1 MRAFSRLL
9 TIALSALALPALPA
23 PAMAQGDHD
32 VATSSL
38 GVAATAHPLA
48 TLAARQMLERGGNAA
63 DAAVAAGFAVA
74 VTLPSMNSIGGRNQ
88 ILVRRADGSIVGI
101 DGATQVP
108 AKYDLKTAPR
118 ASFGYA
124 TVATPG
130 VVAGL
135 IRLYRE
141 HATLPLDVVM
151 APAIEIAEHGF
162 RFMLEE
168 EDFQAPSASQLAQTA
183 GARAKFLKADG
194 TTYRAGELFVQA
206 DLARTLRQIAA
217 DSGRSFYHGAIADA
231 IAKDMKANG
240 GFVTKEDLDQ
250 YQAVDSKVVRGTYRG
265 YELVGLDVP
274 SAGVVTIQALQIM
287 ENFSRAAMS
296 PEAWSLAL
304 ARSIRVASRELAR
317 MGTDTA
323 AARATSRAWAR
334 EQADAISMPRPP
346 RTDTFDI
353 EEGHYTTHVVV
364 VDAKG
369 MMVTLTQTV
378 GPVLGSKVATPGL
391 GFHYAATLGGYLQD
405 AEAGQRTRSFI
416 SPFLVLKDG
425 QPVLI
430 LGAAGGARIV
440 AAVAEVVS
448 RVIDDGMDL
457 PTAMAAPRVF
467 MLNDSTVEMETSRG
481 GWTPEQ
487 VARMKSLGILVRES
501 PQQGSFARVQAA
513 LRDPVTGEWTAVADP
528 DHEGMAAGVEPPRR
542 GRGGGP
548 PPED

>member
-1 MRAFSRLL
+1 MRAFSRF
-9 TIALSALALPALPA
+9 LAVLLPALTLPA
-23 PAMAQGDHD
+23 LVVGQGAHD

-108 AKYDLKTAPR
+108 ARYDLKTAPR

-135 IRLYRE
+135 MRLYRE
-141 HATLPLDVVM
+141 HASLPLETLM

-162 RFMLEE
+162 RFMPQEE
-168 EDFQAPSASQLAQTA
+168 GFHAAAAGQLAQTA
-183 GARAKFLKADG
+183 GARAKFLKSDG
-194 TTYRAGELFVQA
+194 STYRAGDLFVQA
-206 DLARTLRQIAA
+206 DLARTLRQIAK
-217 DSGRSFYHGAIADA
+217 DSARSFYHGAIADA

-250 YQAVDSKVVRGTYRG
+250 YQAIDSRVVRGSYRG
-265 YELVGLDVP
+265 YDLVGLDVP

-296 PEAWSLAL
+296 PEAWALAM

-323 AARATSRAWAR
+323 AVRATSKDWAR
-334 EQADAISMPRPP
+334 ALADSLSRPRQSGKG
-346 RTDTFDI
+346 DVDL
-353 EEGHYTTHVVV
+353 EEGHYTTHVIV

-378 GPVLGSKVATPGL
+378 GPSLGAKVATPGL
-391 GFHYAATLGGYLQD
+391 GFHYAATLGGYLAD

-425 QPVLI
+425 KPVLI

-440 AAVAEVVS
+440 EAVAEVVS
-448 RVIDDGMDL
+448 RVIDDRMDL
-457 PTAMAAPRVF
+457 PTAMAAPRVY
-467 MLNDSTVEMETSRG
+467 MLNDSTVEMETSLG
-481 GWTPEQ
+481 GWKPAQ
-487 VARMKSLGILVRES
+487 VARMKSLGIGVREA

-513 LRDPVTGEWTAVADP
+513 MLDPATGEWTAVADP
-528 DHEGMAAGVEPPRR
+528 DHEGMAIGIQAPRR

-548 PPED
+548 PPGE